1 MLVWNYS
8 CQSYYATCN
17 EHMVKATNKY
27 RNQIVD
33 MLRDYRHREVWG
45 CKNRRPEMYSLISE
59 RKHI

>member
-1 MLVWNYS
+1 MVVWNYS
-8 CQSYYATCN
+8 CQSYYATRD

-45 CKNRRPEMYSLISE
+45 AKTDVLKCIV
-59 RKHI
+59 